1 LILHYQE
8 LNAKLLFA
16 KNLYKGEKMKIKDN
30 LANIVS
36 ISRIFVAFLAI
47 AFLYEKTTWA
57 YLIAFVLTAIAF
69 AMDGLDGYLARKLN
83 QSSEWGSVLDI
94 LGDRIVEVS
103 YWIVFAVLGWIN
115 ILFPLICVARAFTTD
130 GIRSVAL
137 SKGMTAFGEK
147 SMQSTSWGKFICASR
162 FMRISYAVA
171 KVLAFMLLIV
181 VNTPGMEIWSGTRI
195 LHAITMFFAWVAI
208 IFCVVRAIPVVAE
221 SGKLFK

>member
-1 LILHYQE
+1 MDI
-8 LNAKLLFA
+8 
-16 KNLYKGEKMKIKDN
+16 KNN

-36 ISRIFVAFLAI
+36 VTRIFVAYAAI
-47 AFLYEKTTWA
+47 ACLYVQTTWA
-57 YLIAFVLTAIAF
+57 YIIALVLTIIAF

-103 YWIVFAVLGWIN
+103 YWIVFAVMGWLN
-115 ILFPLICVARAFTTD
+115 IIFPLICVARAFTTD

-137 SKGMTAFGEK
+137 SKGMTAFGDK
-147 SMQSTSWGKFICASR
+147 TMQSTSWGKFICASR

-171 KVLAFMLLIV
+171 KVAAFILLIFAYIPNLCSCIALPLRMIAV
-181 VNTPGMEIWSGTRI
+181 
-195 LHAITMFFAWVAI
+195 AFAWIAI

-221 SGKLFK
+221 SGKLFEKKQED

>member
-1 LILHYQE
+1 MDI
-8 LNAKLLFA
+8 
-16 KNLYKGEKMKIKDN
+16 KNN

-36 ISRIFVAFLAI
+36 VTRIFVAYAAI
-47 AFLYEKTTWA
+47 ACLYVQTTWA
-57 YLIAFVLTAIAF
+57 YIIALVLTIIAF

-103 YWIVFAVLGWIN
+103 YWIVFAVMGWLN
-115 ILFPLICVARAFTTD
+115 IIFPLICVARAFTTD

-137 SKGMTAFGEK
+137 SKGMTAFGDK
-147 SMQSTSWGKFICASR
+147 TMQSTSWGKFICASR

-181 VNTPGMEIWSGTRI
+181 VFTPGMEVWSGTPI
-195 LHAITMFFAWVAI
+195 LHTITMVFAWIAI

-221 SGKLFK
+221 SGKLFN